1 MVAIEAAFDT
11 KSFPESKREDAESEK
26 ESDEKGIESFLFD
39 FMLDGIVNILGLDDF
54 LGEKKDSWLELS
66 VIDLYNPLD
75 EDERGV
81 EPNNLVE
88 PDFIR
93 LDKLSLKSVID
104 IIVYN
109 YRL

>member
-1 MVAIEAAFDT
+1 MVAIEAAFDI
-11 KSFPESKREDAESEK
+11 KSFPESTSEDAESEK
-26 ESDEKGIESFLFD
+26 ESDEKGIESFFFD
-39 FMLDGIVNILGLDDF
+39 MEAEGIVNILGLDDF

-81 EPNNLVE
+81 EPNNLFE

-93 LDKLSLKSVID
+93 LDKLSLKSLID

>member
-1 MVAIEAAFDT
+1 MVAIEAALDI
-11 KSFPESKREDAESEK
+11 KSFPESTSEDAESEK

-54 LGEKKDSWLELS
+54 LGVKIDASLELS
-66 VIDLYNPLD
+66 DIALYNPLD
-75 EDERGV
+75 ERGDE
-81 EPNNLVE
+81 PTNLLD

-93 LDKLSLKSVID
+93 LDKLSLKSLID